1 LPVQKTEFTLNA
13 SLLSMK
19 QSESLGKRP
28 VRISLDAMGGDH
40 APDNEIDGALAAL
53 REANNRFEV
62 VFIGPEDLLEKH
74 MQSRGAEGMR
84 YSIVHAS
91 QVIGMHDSPV
101 AALREKKDATI
112 SVGLNLHREQQVDA
126 FVSTGNTGAVVS
138 ASIMTLGRLKDVS
151 RPTIGAFLP
160 TETGVTLLLDAG
172 AVTDCKP
179 HFLYEF
185 AVMGSIYAQ
194 LLFHKEKPLIGIL
207 NIGEEP
213 GKGDELSKAAYKML
227 EQSSLNFIGNIEGRD
242 ILKGKADVVVCDG
255 FTGNV
260 LLKFAESVIDIL
272 KNKFRSYADRGLLHK
287 IWMGMM
293 RGTLRS
299 ILKEFDYQ
307 EYGGV
312 PLLGVK
318 GITIIGHGGSTPK
331 AIKNMILKADEMIRY
346 DINERIENALHTM
359 RTVPASVQ
367 S

>member
-1 LPVQKTEFTLNA
+1 MTL
-13 SLLSMK
+13 
-19 QSESLGKRP
+19 SESQGKRHI
-28 VRISLDAMGGDH
+28 RISLDAMGGDH
-40 APDNEIDGALAAL
+40 APDNEIDGALDAL
-53 REANNRFEV
+53 REANNKFEV
-62 VFIGPEDLLEKH
+62 VFIGPGDILEKH
-74 MQSRGAEGMR
+74 IKTRRAEGMR

-101 AALREKKDATI
+101 AALREKKDSTI
-112 SVGLNLHREQQVDA
+112 TAGLTLHREQDVDA

-138 ASIMTLGRLKDVS
+138 ASLMILGRLKDVS

-179 HFLYEF
+179 HYLNEF

-194 LLFHKEKPLIGIL
+194 LLFHKEKPTVGLI
-207 NIGEEP
+207 NIGEEA
-213 GKGDELSKAAYKML
+213 GKGDERTKAAYQLL
-227 EQSSLNFIGNIEGRD
+227 ERSTLNFIGNIEGRD

-260 LLKFAESVIDIL
+260 VLKFAESVIGIL
-272 KNKFRSYADRGLLHK
+272 KNKFRAYADRGPLHK
-287 IWMGMM
+287 LWMGMM

-299 ILKEFDYQ
+299 VLKEFDYQ

-346 DINERIENALHTM
+346 DINTRIENALHAM
-359 RTVPASVQ
+359 RAVPTTVQ
-367 S
+367 